1 MAGAAYFLSDVGR
14 AFMVGRTPG
23 GPPRSATD
31 AHVGLPA
38 PCKMLTSLFRKRDE
52 GLRADPGGP
61 PFRPRSSS
69 LPPPDRQGD
78 PMEHDLRPIVVRPSA
93 AVLRRN
99 PL

>member
-52 GLRADPGGP
+52 GLRAD
-61 PFRPRSSS
+61 
-69 LPPPDRQGD
+69 QG
-78 PMEHDLRPIVVRPSA
+78 VRPSA
-93 AVLRRN
+93 RARLPSHHQIAKVTRWNTTSVRL
-99 PL
+99 